1 MSDKMDALIPFVD
14 IDAFNVNKNQE
25 DVDET
30 VQRRLAADVYEAFST
45 VGFVCLRNHG
55 IPQNMV
61 GTYLPVHFHKSH
73 LDVYRPTSGFAS
85 LT

>member
-1 MSDKMDALIPFVD
+1 MDAPIPFVD
-14 IDAFNVNKNQE
+14 IDAFNVNINPE

-55 IPQNMV
+55 IPQNTV
-61 GTYLPVHFHKSH
+61 SSFIAYSE
-73 LDVYRPTSGFAS
+73 TSRFTS
-85 LT
+85 LTSIIM